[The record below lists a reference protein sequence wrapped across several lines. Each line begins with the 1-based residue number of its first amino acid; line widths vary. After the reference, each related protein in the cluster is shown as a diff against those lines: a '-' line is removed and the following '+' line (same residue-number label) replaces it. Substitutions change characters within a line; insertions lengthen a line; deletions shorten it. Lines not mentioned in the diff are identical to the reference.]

1 LKVLIVTYYWPPAGG
16 AGVQRWL
23 KFTKY
28 LRNFGIEPVIF
39 TADNPNYPIIDDSL
53 QSDIPEGIE
62 VVKCPIFEPNSV
74 LSKLKKRKVQNS
86 AGFLEENPS
95 LLSKILIYIR
105 ANLFIPD
112 ARMFWIKP
120 SVRMIKKYLS
130 KNKIDV
136 LITTGPP
143 HSLHLIGYHIK
154 KQLGIKWIAD
164 FRDPWT
170 GIDYFH
176 LLPLTSFAKKKHFQ
190 LEDKVFKNA
199 DKVLMV
205 SKASKEK
212 HNEQANSIEV
222 ITNGYDSDDIV
233 EESLILDT
241 KFTIS
246 HIGSMNAA
254 RNPKVLWEALREIS
268 DEEPSFSD
276 DLQIQLIGKLDEKV
290 VKREIESYNFKNILQ
305 LDYVPHQ
312 EAKKY
317 QKQSQVLLLVVNNT
331 PNAKEI
337 VTGKVFEYLQAKRP
351 IIAIGPED
359 GDLADVLQE
368 TNSGK
373 TFDYNNKKDLKEEIK
388 TLYKNYKLGSLTV
401 SSSNIEKY
409 HRKQLTKDLS
419 DIIKELAKNE
429 SVGNNI

>member
-1 LKVLIVTYYWPPAGG
+1 MKVLIVTYYWPPAGG

-28 LRNFGIEPVIF
+28 LRDFGIEPVIF
-39 TADNPNYPIIDDSL
+39 TADNPHYPILDDSL
-53 QSDIPEGIE
+53 QRDIPDGVE
-62 VVKCPIFEPNSV
+62 VIKCPIFEPNG
-74 LSKLKKRKVQNS
+74 LLYRLKKRKVKNS

-95 LLSKILIYIR
+95 LLSRLLIYIR

-120 SVRMIKKYLS
+120 SVKKIKKYLS
-130 KNKIDV
+130 QNEIDV

-143 HSLHLIGYHIK
+143 HSLHMIGYHVK
-154 KQLGIKWIAD
+154 KKTGIKWIAD

-176 LLPLTSFAKKKHFQ
+176 LLPLTNFARKKHFRQ
-190 LEDKVFKNA
+190 EDNVFKNS
-199 DKVLMV
+199 DKVIMV
-205 SKASKEK
+205 SKTSKEK
-212 HNEQANSIEV
+212 YKNQANSIEV
-222 ITNGYDSDDIV
+222 ITNGYDTDSIE
-233 EESLILDT
+233 EESIVLDE

-254 RNPKVLWEALREIS
+254 RNPKKLWKVLAELCED
-268 DEEPSFSD
+268 DEEFSN

-290 VKREIESYNFKNILQ
+290 VKEYINPYQFKNILHR
-305 LDYVPHQ
+305 DYIPHK
-312 EAKKY
+312 EAKQY
-317 QKQSQVLLLVVNNT
+317 QKQSQVLLLVVNDT

-359 GDLADVLQE
+359 GDLADVLKE
-368 TNSGK
+368 TKSGS
-373 TFDYNNKKDLKEEIK
+373 TFHYDNRDGLKEEIRL
-388 TLYKNYKLGSLTV
+388 LYGKYKLGKLKIE
-401 SSSNIEKY
+401 SSNIEKY
-409 HRKQLTKDLS
+409 HRKQLTEHLS
-419 DIIKELAKNE
+419 YIIKELIKK
-429 SVGNNI
+429 

>member
-1 LKVLIVTYYWPPAGG
+1 MKVLIVTYYWPPAGG

-28 LRNFGIEPVIF
+28 LRNFDIEPVIF
-39 TADNPNYPIIDDSL
+39 TADNPHYPILDNSL
-53 QSDIPEGIE
+53 QRDIPDGVE
-62 VVKCPIFEPNSV
+62 VIKCPIFEPNNL
-74 LSKLKKRKVQNS
+74 LSILKKKKVKNS

-95 LLSKILIYIR
+95 MLSKIMIYIR

-120 SVRMIKKYLS
+120 SVKRIKKYLS
-130 KNKIDV
+130 ENSIEA

-143 HSLHLIGYHIK
+143 HSLHMIGYHLK
-154 KQLGIKWIAD
+154 KQLGVKWIAD

-176 LLPLTSFAKKKHFQ
+176 LLPLTKLAKKKHFR

-199 DKVLMV
+199 DKVIMV
-205 SKASKEK
+205 SKTSKEK
-212 HNEQANSIEV
+212 YAKQAKSIEV
-222 ITNGYDSDDIV
+222 ITNGYDTDGI
-233 EESLILDT
+233 EEDSLVLDT

-254 RNPKVLWEALREIS
+254 RNPKILWEVLHDIAKEES
-268 DEEPSFSD
+268 DFSN
-276 DLQIQLIGKLDEKV
+276 DLQIQLIGKLDEKI
-290 VKREIESYNFKNILQ
+290 VKEDIESYNFKNVHQ

-317 QKQSQVLLLVVNNT
+317 QKQSQVLLLIVNDT
-331 PNAKEI
+331 PNAREI
-337 VTGKVFEYLQAKRP
+337 VTGKVFEYIQAKRP

-359 GDLADVLQE
+359 GDLADVLNE
-368 TNSGK
+368 TNAGK
-373 TFDYNNKKDLKEEIK
+373 TFDYQNKKDLKEEIK
-388 TLYKNYKLGSLTV
+388 SLYKKYKLGTLTV
-401 SSSNIEKY
+401 NSSNIEKF

-419 DIIKELAKNE
+419 EIIKGLAKT
-429 SVGNNI
+429 

>member
-1 LKVLIVTYYWPPAGG
+1 MKVLIVTYYWPPAGG

-39 TADNPNYPIIDDSL
+39 TADNPNYPIIDNSL
-53 QSDIPEGIE
+53 QSDIPVGIE
-62 VVKCPIFEPNSV
+62 VIKCPIFEPNSV

-120 SVRMIKKYLS
+120 SVKKIKKYLS
-130 KNKIDV
+130 KNEIDV
-136 LITTGPP
+136 IITTGPP
-143 HSLHLIGYHIK
+143 HSLHMIGFHLK

-176 LLPLTSFAKKKHFQ
+176 LLPLTKFAKNKHFN

-199 DKVLMV
+199 DKVIMV
-205 SKASKEK
+205 SKTSKEK
-212 HNEQANSIEV
+212 YKNQATSIEV
-222 ITNGYDSDDIV
+222 ITNGYDSDGIV
-233 EESLILDT
+233 EENLVLDS

-254 RNPKVLWEALREIS
+254 RNPKLLWEVLHEIGE
-268 DEEPSFSD
+268 EEPEFYN
-276 DLQIQLIGKLDEKV
+276 DLQIQLIGKLDEHV
-290 VKREIESYNFKNILQ
+290 VKKEIDSFKFKNILQ

-331 PNAKEI
+331 PNAREI
-337 VTGKVFEYLQAKRP
+337 VTGKVFEYIQAKRP

-359 GDLADVLQE
+359 GDLADVLNE
-368 TNSGK
+368 TNAGR
-373 TFDYNNKKDLKEEIK
+373 TFDYENRKELKQEIK
-388 TLYKNYKLGSLTV
+388 SLYKNYKLGALTV
-401 SSSNIEKY
+401 NSSNIEKY

-419 DIIKELAKNE
+419 KIIKEIAKTK
-429 SVGNNI
+429 